1 MVFSS
6 IIFLYFF
13 LPCMLIIYYISPN
26 KTKNIVLLISGL
38 FFYAWGEPVYVF
50 LMLLTTLVDYTAGG
64 IIDRFDS
71 SKKIRTL
78 ALISSLIINLGI
90 LFTFKYSSFF
100 AGIFGIELKKLPL
113 PVGISFY
120 TFQSISYTIDMY
132 MRKIKVQKNFIN
144 YAAYVTLFPQIV
156 AGPIVRYEDVQN
168 EINSRKVNIYLL
180 GEGAGIFIKGLAKK
194 VLLANNIGLLWTEI
208 KGMDYSEISVLTA
221 WLGIL
226 AFTFQIY
233 YDFSGYSDMAVGLGK
248 MLGFN
253 FPENFR
259 HPYISRSISEFWRR
273 WHITLG
279 SWFRS
284 YVYIPLGGN
293 RKGKYKTLRN
303 LLIVWGLT
311 GLWHGASWNFILWG
325 LYFGTILVIEKR
337 FFLKFFEK
345 HKIIGNMVT
354 NILVVIGF
362 VFFYNE
368 KNILDIFI
376 KMFTGRGISFTN
388 VSTNYYLLNYLV
400 LLIISFIACT
410 PLLKNIINKCK
421 KNKNLNIVISIVE
434 PIVLIGLLVLSTA
447 FIVDA
452 SSNSFLYFRF

>member
-1 MVFSS
+1 MIFSS
-6 IIFLYFF
+6 IYFIYYFLIIFLILYFITPKKF
-13 LPCMLIIYYISPN
+13 
-26 KTKNIVLLISGL
+26 KNYTLLLGSLFFYFYGDSKYIVLL
-38 FFYAWGEPVYVF
+38 
-50 LMLLTTLVDYTAGG
+50 
-64 IIDRFDS
+64 
-71 SKKIRTL
+71 
-78 ALISSLIINLGI
+78 LISSLVNYILGRLISKKNKKLFLIIGLIFNFGLLFYFKYFNFFLSNINSLFKTNINLFSI
-90 LFTFKYSSFF
+90 V
-100 AGIFGIELKKLPL
+100 LPL
-113 PVGISFY
+113 GISFY
-120 TFQSISYTIDMY
+120 TFKNASYLIDVY
-132 MRKIKVQKNFIN
+132 KNRVNPEKNFIN
-144 YAAYVTLFPQIV
+144 YFTYIAMFPSLIQ
-156 AGPIVRYEDVQN
+156 GPIVRYKDIDLKDKKISFDNFAMGVERF
-168 EINSRKVNIYLL
+168 IIGLSKKVIL
-180 GEGAGIFIKGLAKK
+180 ADTLAKL
-194 VLLANNIGLLWTEI
+194 VTSLTNMEVQTVVSLWVKATSDI
-208 KGMDYSEISVLTA
+208 VKLYL
-221 WLGIL
+221 
-226 AFTFQIY
+226 
-233 YDFSGYSDMAVGLGK
+233 DFSGYTDMAIGLGLMIGIK
-248 MLGFN
+248 IM
-253 FPENFR
+253 ENFDY
-259 HPYISRSISEFWRR
+259 PLSTYSITSFWRK
-273 WHITLG
+273 WHISLS
-279 SWFRS
+279 SWFKD
-284 YVYIPLGGN
+284 YIYIPLGGN
-293 RKGKYKTLRN
+293 RKGKFRKYFN
-303 LLIVWGLT
+303 IFVVWFLT

-345 HKIIGNMVT
+345 HKIIGNIVT

>member
-1 MVFSS
+1 MIFSS
-6 IIFLYFF
+6 IYFIYYFLIIFLILYFITPKKF
-13 LPCMLIIYYISPN
+13 
-26 KTKNIVLLISGL
+26 KNYTLLLGSLFFYFYGDSKYIVLL
-38 FFYAWGEPVYVF
+38 
-50 LMLLTTLVDYTAGG
+50 
-64 IIDRFDS
+64 
-71 SKKIRTL
+71 
-78 ALISSLIINLGI
+78 LISSLVNYILGRLISKKNKKLFLIIGLIFNFGLLFYFKYFNFFLSNINSLFKTNINLFSI
-90 LFTFKYSSFF
+90 V
-100 AGIFGIELKKLPL
+100 LPL
-113 PVGISFY
+113 GISFY
-120 TFQSISYTIDMY
+120 TFKNASYLIDVY
-132 MRKIKVQKNFIN
+132 KNRVNSEKNFIN
-144 YAAYVTLFPQIV
+144 YFTYIAMFPSLIQ
-156 AGPIVRYEDVQN
+156 GPIVRYKDIDLKDKKISFDNFAMGVERF
-168 EINSRKVNIYLL
+168 IIGLSKKVIL
-180 GEGAGIFIKGLAKK
+180 ADTLAKL
-194 VLLANNIGLLWTEI
+194 VTSLTNMEVQTVISLWVKATSDI
-208 KGMDYSEISVLTA
+208 VKLYL
-221 WLGIL
+221 
-226 AFTFQIY
+226 
-233 YDFSGYSDMAVGLGK
+233 DFSGYTDMAIGLGLMIGIK
-248 MLGFN
+248 IM
-253 FPENFR
+253 ENFDY
-259 HPYISRSISEFWRR
+259 PLSTYSVTSFWRK
-273 WHITLG
+273 WHISLS
-279 SWFRS
+279 SWFKD
-284 YVYIPLGGN
+284 YIYIPLGGN
-293 RKGKYKTLRN
+293 RKGKFRKYFN
-303 LLIVWGLT
+303 IFVVWFLT

-376 KMFTGRGISFTN
+376 KMFTGKGISFTN

>member
-1 MVFSS
+1 MIFSS
-6 IIFLYFF
+6 IYFIYYFLIIFLILYFITPKKF
-13 LPCMLIIYYISPN
+13 
-26 KTKNIVLLISGL
+26 KNYTLLLGSLFFYFYGDSKYIVLL
-38 FFYAWGEPVYVF
+38 
-50 LMLLTTLVDYTAGG
+50 
-64 IIDRFDS
+64 
-71 SKKIRTL
+71 
-78 ALISSLIINLGI
+78 LISSLVNYILGRLISKKNKKLFLIIGLIFNFGLLFYFKYFNFFLSNINSLFKTNINLFSI
-90 LFTFKYSSFF
+90 V
-100 AGIFGIELKKLPL
+100 LPL
-113 PVGISFY
+113 GISFY
-120 TFQSISYTIDMY
+120 TFKNASYLIDVY
-132 MRKIKVQKNFIN
+132 KNRVNSEKNFIN
-144 YAAYVTLFPQIV
+144 YFTYIAMFPSLIQ
-156 AGPIVRYEDVQN
+156 GPIVRYKDIDLKDKKISFDNFAMGVERF
-168 EINSRKVNIYLL
+168 IIGLSKKVIL
-180 GEGAGIFIKGLAKK
+180 ADTLAKL
-194 VLLANNIGLLWTEI
+194 VTSLTNMEVQTVVSLWVKATSDI
-208 KGMDYSEISVLTA
+208 VKLYL
-221 WLGIL
+221 
-226 AFTFQIY
+226 
-233 YDFSGYSDMAVGLGK
+233 DFSGYTDMAIGLGLMIGIK
-248 MLGFN
+248 IM
-253 FPENFR
+253 ENFDY
-259 HPYISRSISEFWRR
+259 PLSTYSVTSFWRK
-273 WHITLG
+273 WHISLS
-279 SWFRS
+279 SWFKD
-284 YVYIPLGGN
+284 YIYIPLGGN
-293 RKGKYKTLRN
+293 RKGKFRKYFN
-303 LLIVWGLT
+303 IFVVWFLT

-421 KNKNLNIVISIVE
+421 KNKNQNIVICIVE

>member
-1 MVFSS
+1 MIFSS
-6 IIFLYFF
+6 IYFIYYFLIIFIILYFITPKKF
-13 LPCMLIIYYISPN
+13 
-26 KTKNIVLLISGL
+26 KNYTLLLGSLFFYFYGDSKYIVLL
-38 FFYAWGEPVYVF
+38 
-50 LMLLTTLVDYTAGG
+50 
-64 IIDRFDS
+64 
-71 SKKIRTL
+71 
-78 ALISSLIINLGI
+78 LISSLVNYILGRLISKKNKKLFLIIGLIFNFGLLFYFKYFNFFLSNINSLFKTNINLFSI
-90 LFTFKYSSFF
+90 V
-100 AGIFGIELKKLPL
+100 LPL
-113 PVGISFY
+113 GISFY
-120 TFQSISYTIDMY
+120 TFKNASYLIDVY
-132 MRKIKVQKNFIN
+132 KNRVKSEKNFIN
-144 YAAYVTLFPQIV
+144 YFTYIAMFPSLIQ
-156 AGPIVRYEDVQN
+156 GPIVRYKDIDLKDKKISFDNFAMGVERF
-168 EINSRKVNIYLL
+168 IIGLSKKVIL
-180 GEGAGIFIKGLAKK
+180 ADTLAKL
-194 VLLANNIGLLWTEI
+194 VTSLTNMEVQTVVSLWVKATSDI
-208 KGMDYSEISVLTA
+208 VKLYL
-221 WLGIL
+221 
-226 AFTFQIY
+226 
-233 YDFSGYSDMAVGLGK
+233 DFSGYTDMAIGLGLMIGIK
-248 MLGFN
+248 IM
-253 FPENFR
+253 ENFDY
-259 HPYISRSISEFWRR
+259 PLSTYSVTSFWRK
-273 WHITLG
+273 WHISLS
-279 SWFRS
+279 SWFKD
-284 YVYIPLGGN
+284 YIYIPLGGN
-293 RKGKYKTLRN
+293 RKGKFRKYFN
-303 LLIVWGLT
+303 IFVVWFLT

>member
-1 MVFSS
+1 MIFSS
-6 IIFLYFF
+6 IYFIYYFLIIFLILYFITPKKF
-13 LPCMLIIYYISPN
+13 
-26 KTKNIVLLISGL
+26 KNYTLLLGSLFFYFYGDSKYIVLL
-38 FFYAWGEPVYVF
+38 
-50 LMLLTTLVDYTAGG
+50 
-64 IIDRFDS
+64 
-71 SKKIRTL
+71 
-78 ALISSLIINLGI
+78 LISSLVNYILGRIISKKNKKLFLIIGLIFNFGLLFYFKYFNFFLSNINSLFKTNINLFSI
-90 LFTFKYSSFF
+90 V
-100 AGIFGIELKKLPL
+100 LPL
-113 PVGISFY
+113 GISFY
-120 TFQSISYTIDMY
+120 TFKNASYLIDVY
-132 MRKIKVQKNFIN
+132 KNRVNSEKNFIN
-144 YAAYVTLFPQIV
+144 YFTYIAMFPSLIQ
-156 AGPIVRYEDVQN
+156 GPIVRYKDIDLKDKKISFDNFAMGVERF
-168 EINSRKVNIYLL
+168 IIGLSKKVIL
-180 GEGAGIFIKGLAKK
+180 ADTLAKL
-194 VLLANNIGLLWTEI
+194 VTSLTNMEVQTVVSLWVKATSDI
-208 KGMDYSEISVLTA
+208 VKLYL
-221 WLGIL
+221 
-226 AFTFQIY
+226 
-233 YDFSGYSDMAVGLGK
+233 DFSGYTDMAIGLGLMIGIK
-248 MLGFN
+248 IM
-253 FPENFR
+253 ENFDY
-259 HPYISRSISEFWRR
+259 PLSTYSVTSFWRK
-273 WHITLG
+273 WHISLS
-279 SWFRS
+279 SWFKD
-284 YVYIPLGGN
+284 YIYIPLGGN
-293 RKGKYKTLRN
+293 RKGKFRKYFN
-303 LLIVWGLT
+303 IFVVWFLT

>member
-1 MVFSS
+1 MIFSS
-6 IIFLYFF
+6 IYFIYYFLIIFLILYFIT
-13 LPCMLIIYYISPN
+13 PKKY
-26 KTKNIVLLISGL
+26 KNYTLLLGSLFFYFYGDSKYIVLL
-38 FFYAWGEPVYVF
+38 
-50 LMLLTTLVDYTAGG
+50 
-64 IIDRFDS
+64 
-71 SKKIRTL
+71 
-78 ALISSLIINLGI
+78 LISSLVNYILVRLISKKNKKLFLIIGLIFNFGLLFYFKYFNFFLSNINSLFKTNINLFSI
-90 LFTFKYSSFF
+90 V
-100 AGIFGIELKKLPL
+100 LPL
-113 PVGISFY
+113 GISFY
-120 TFQSISYTIDMY
+120 TFKNASYLIDVY
-132 MRKIKVQKNFIN
+132 KNRVNSEKNFIN
-144 YAAYVTLFPQIV
+144 YFTYIAMFPSLIQ
-156 AGPIVRYEDVQN
+156 GPIVRYKDIDLKDKKISFDNFAMGVERF
-168 EINSRKVNIYLL
+168 IIGLSKKVIL
-180 GEGAGIFIKGLAKK
+180 ADTLAKL
-194 VLLANNIGLLWTEI
+194 VTSLTNMEVQTVVSLWLKATSDI
-208 KGMDYSEISVLTA
+208 VKLYL
-221 WLGIL
+221 
-226 AFTFQIY
+226 
-233 YDFSGYSDMAVGLGK
+233 DFSGYTDMAIGLGLMIGIK
-248 MLGFN
+248 IM
-253 FPENFR
+253 ENFDY
-259 HPYISRSISEFWRR
+259 PLSTYSVTSFWRK
-273 WHITLG
+273 WHISLS
-279 SWFRS
+279 SWFKD
-284 YVYIPLGGN
+284 YIYIPLGGN
-293 RKGKYKTLRN
+293 RKGKFRKYFN
-303 LLIVWGLT
+303 IFVVWFLT

-376 KMFTGRGISFTN
+376 KMFTGKGISFTN

>member
-1 MVFSS
+1 MIFSS
-6 IIFLYFF
+6 IYFIYYFLIIFLILYFITPKKF
-13 LPCMLIIYYISPN
+13 
-26 KTKNIVLLISGL
+26 KNYTLLLGSLFFYFYGDSKYIVLL
-38 FFYAWGEPVYVF
+38 
-50 LMLLTTLVDYTAGG
+50 
-64 IIDRFDS
+64 
-71 SKKIRTL
+71 
-78 ALISSLIINLGI
+78 LISSLVNYILGRLISKKNKKLFLIIGLIFNFGLLFYFKYFNFFLSNINSLFKTNINLFSI
-90 LFTFKYSSFF
+90 V
-100 AGIFGIELKKLPL
+100 LPL
-113 PVGISFY
+113 GISFY
-120 TFQSISYTIDMY
+120 TFKNASYLIDVYKNRVISE
-132 MRKIKVQKNFIN
+132 KNFIN
-144 YAAYVTLFPQIV
+144 YFTYIAMFPSLIQ
-156 AGPIVRYEDVQN
+156 GPIVRYKDIDLKDKKISFDNFAMGVERF
-168 EINSRKVNIYLL
+168 IIGLSKKVIL
-180 GEGAGIFIKGLAKK
+180 ADTLAKL
-194 VLLANNIGLLWTEI
+194 VTSLTNMEVQTVVSLWVKATSDI
-208 KGMDYSEISVLTA
+208 VKLYL
-221 WLGIL
+221 
-226 AFTFQIY
+226 
-233 YDFSGYSDMAVGLGK
+233 DFSGYTDMAIGLGLMIGIK
-248 MLGFN
+248 IM
-253 FPENFR
+253 ENFDY
-259 HPYISRSISEFWRR
+259 PLSTYSVTSFWRK
-273 WHITLG
+273 WHISLS
-279 SWFRS
+279 SWFKD
-284 YVYIPLGGN
+284 YIYIPLGGN
-293 RKGKYKTLRN
+293 RKGKFRKYFN
-303 LLIVWGLT
+303 IFVVWFLT

-376 KMFTGRGISFTN
+376 KMFTGKGISFTN

>member
-1 MVFSS
+1 MIFSS
-6 IIFLYFF
+6 IYFIYYFLIIFLILYFIT
-13 LPCMLIIYYISPN
+13 PKKY
-26 KTKNIVLLISGL
+26 KNYTLLLGSLFFYFYGDSKYIVLL
-38 FFYAWGEPVYVF
+38 
-50 LMLLTTLVDYTAGG
+50 
-64 IIDRFDS
+64 
-71 SKKIRTL
+71 
-78 ALISSLIINLGI
+78 LISSLANYILGRLISKKNKKLFLIIGLIFNFGLLFYFKYFNFFLSNINSLFKTNINLFSI
-90 LFTFKYSSFF
+90 V
-100 AGIFGIELKKLPL
+100 LPL
-113 PVGISFY
+113 GISFY
-120 TFQSISYTIDMY
+120 TFKNASYLIDVY
-132 MRKIKVQKNFIN
+132 KNRVNSEKNFIN
-144 YAAYVTLFPQIV
+144 YFTYIAMFPSLIQ
-156 AGPIVRYEDVQN
+156 GPIVRYKDIDLKDKKISFDNFAMGVERF
-168 EINSRKVNIYLL
+168 IIGLSKKVIL
-180 GEGAGIFIKGLAKK
+180 ADTLAKL
-194 VLLANNIGLLWTEI
+194 VTSLTNMEVQTVVSLWVKATSDI
-208 KGMDYSEISVLTA
+208 VKLYL
-221 WLGIL
+221 
-226 AFTFQIY
+226 
-233 YDFSGYSDMAVGLGK
+233 DFSGYTDMAIGLGLMIGIK
-248 MLGFN
+248 IM
-253 FPENFR
+253 ENFDY
-259 HPYISRSISEFWRR
+259 PLSTYSVTSFWRK
-273 WHITLG
+273 WHISLS
-279 SWFRS
+279 SWFKD
-284 YVYIPLGGN
+284 YIYIPLGGN
-293 RKGKYKTLRN
+293 RKGKFRKYFN
-303 LLIVWGLT
+303 IFVVWFLT

-376 KMFTGRGISFTN
+376 KMFTGKGISFTN